1 MKHLIYIAFLT
12 LLTACSHP
20 DSLIGKW
27 TVEKV
32 TFDFDERR
40 NTPEMIQQ
48 FGEQEVHNTL
58 IFKNDSIV
66 NIVMLDMNGDY
77 HYKIEGNEIFV
88 DNLKIGTLENG
99 KITSK
104 IKTPIGEM
112 SVIFKND
119 F

>member
-1 MKHLIYIAFLT
+1 LFFLA
-12 LLTACSHP
+12 ACSHP

-32 TFDFDERR
+32 NFDFDERR

-77 HYKIEGNEIFV
+77 VYYLNDNEIFV
-88 DNLKIGTLENG
+88 ENLKIGTLENG
-99 KITSK
+99 KIISK
-104 IKTPIGEM
+104 VKTPIGEM
-112 SVIFKND
+112 IVVYKKN
-119 F
+119 